1 MTVFRF
7 FIIAFCIFLTR
18 YSSDTTSKD
27 VSGQSKS
34 DTDSTNTFRA
44 SSLSADKEL
53 ISQYEKELTSGTE
66 SFKAKFISRL
76 IAVMQQFNGN
86 VLDTTM
92 IVVGNLDGDNK
103 QDTIRNRVYLVSKDV
118 TVKSSWV
125 VNNDTLWKS
134 EFQNPYFVIDTN
146 HLFEPDTTA
155 RGLWL
160 TFSTAINYS
169 IPTIESKAE
178 FDNSFGKSKQMLF
191 DFGISE
197 LKQKGINISLKE
209 YQEYLNNF
217 KGELL
222 NFGEP
227 ENREGLYIWYQP
239 AKCFITYYHA

>member
-76 IAVMQQFNGN
+76 IAVMKQFNGK

-146 HLFEPDTTA
+146 HLFEVD
-155 RGLWL
+155 
-160 TFSTAINYS
+160 I
-169 IPTIESKAE
+169 
-178 FDNSFGKSKQMLF
+178 
-191 DFGISE
+191 
-197 LKQKGINISLKE
+197 
-209 YQEYLNNF
+209 
-217 KGELL
+217 
-222 NFGEP
+222 
-227 ENREGLYIWYQP
+227 LY
-239 AKCFITYYHA
+239 CD